1 MKNVNSK
8 IVVGF
13 LMENVGSEAID
24 DGFLMDD
31 EFLMENV
38 DLFLASSIV
47 KLAFAE
53 EKSCDL
59 EHGKMVSI
67 QQSGSLELYASF
79 LILFDLHIIC
89 ALAWYFSVTIV
100 DSAGTGTVLC
110 AIVLPKGVLMSFD
123 ARFTNLDS
131 TNISYPKKSFGKYV
145 KILLSTAPS
154 AIITGVTEN
163 FNLQCYICSIE
174 RKVPKTY
181 VISRFC
187 DIVHFKN
194 CKADDCR
201 CSMIDINGWSREL
214 NYGIYC
220 MGSVA
225 KYAFKSLKYSFKG
238 NSQRMG
244 KTNECNIELL
254 KINKSVKFEE
264 ADDVVLL
271 AMLVSSFRIV
281 SCETPYLGI

>member
-8 IVVGF
+8 IVDVGF

-79 LILFDLHIIC
+79 LILFDLHIVC

-100 DSAGTGTVLC
+100 DSVGIGTVLC

-145 KILLSTAPS
+145 KILPFTAPRNRTFDDVVEV
-154 AIITGVTEN
+154 A
-163 FNLQCYICSIE
+163 
-174 RKVPKTY
+174 VPKTY

-194 CKADDCR
+194 CKADGCR

-214 NYGIYC
+214 NYGVYY

-225 KYAFKSLKYSFKG
+225 KYAFKSLKYSFNG
-238 NSQRMG
+238 NSQH
-244 KTNECNIELL
+244 
-254 KINKSVKFEE
+254 
-264 ADDVVLL
+264 
-271 AMLVSSFRIV
+271 
-281 SCETPYLGI
+281 